1 MNFSDKKVLV
11 CGMARSG
18 ISVAELINDLGGTVT
33 LQDLK
38 SRENLGDVKYLE
50 DKGIVIYSGK
60 NPDDIILDQ
69 DLIII
74 SPGIPCDLPFI
85 VEAEKNNIPVLSEVE
100 ISFRLCKANVVA
112 ITGTNGKTTT
122 TTLVGEMFKSVFPDT
137 AVVGNIGIPFSSEVK
152 RLNKD
157 DWAVAEI
164 SSFQMEKAYSFKP
177 KISAVLNITPDHLNR
192 HKTMETYIAMK

>member
-18 ISVAELINDLGGTVT
+18 ISVAELVNDLGGTVT

-69 DLIII
+69 DLIIV
-74 SPGIPCDLPFI
+74 SPG
-85 VEAEKNNIPVLSEVE
+85 
-100 ISFRLCKANVVA
+100 
-112 ITGTNGKTTT
+112 
-122 TTLVGEMFKSVFPDT
+122 
-137 AVVGNIGIPFSSEVK
+137 
-152 RLNKD
+152 
-157 DWAVAEI
+157 
-164 SSFQMEKAYSFKP
+164 
-177 KISAVLNITPDHLNR
+177 
-192 HKTMETYIAMK
+192 